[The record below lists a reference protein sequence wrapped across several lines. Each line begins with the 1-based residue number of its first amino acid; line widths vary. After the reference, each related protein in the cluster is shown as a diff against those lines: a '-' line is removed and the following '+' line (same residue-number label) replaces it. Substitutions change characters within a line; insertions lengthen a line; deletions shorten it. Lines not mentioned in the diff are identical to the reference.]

1 MKEEEKYLV
10 NEFETNGFDE
20 NEEDEDEDDLHT
32 FDSDFSTTNRIVN
45 SFKGI
50 GEDRSKPIVKYE
62 SSVSGGSDYDED
74 DYIDLINF
82 DVPLFD
88 DKMAILM
95 VARKIVITREILIS

>member
-45 SFKGI
+45 SLK
-50 GEDRSKPIVKYE
+50 
-62 SSVSGGSDYDED
+62 VSE
-74 DYIDLINF
+74 
-82 DVPLFD
+82 
-88 DKMAILM
+88 
-95 VARKIVITREILIS
+95 KIVVNPLSNMKVVFLVVVITTKMIILI